1 MLSREIALGVEKNI
15 NPPCFIFELLP
26 LCQELF
32 QFLQCFIITFFI
44 ETTPAW
50 ALSIFSSSVF
60 TKFPLYHYEMFIFC
74 LLYSARIYNSV

>member
-32 QFLQCFIITFFI
+32 QFLQCFIITFVLRNNSCLGSLDLLI
-44 ETTPAW
+44 E
-50 ALSIFSSSVF
+50 
-60 TKFPLYHYEMFIFC
+60 C
-74 LLYSARIYNSV
+74 IY